1 MDKIAIIWAALVVVF
16 AIVEAATAGL
26 TSIWFAAGSIVA
38 LLSTFCGAPIW
49 LQFVLFIIVSIAT
62 LILTRPLAL
71 KYVNNKTKATN
82 ADRTLGQSA
91 TVTQR
96 IDNVAGTGMVSV
108 GGRIWTARSA
118 DGVIIEE
125 GARTVVHSIEGVKV
139 IVSRVDT
146 VQYAQR

>member
-1 MDKIAIIWAALVVVF
+1 MDKMAIIWAVLVVVF

-26 TSIWFAAGSIVA
+26 ASIWFAAGAIVS

-49 LQFVLFIIVSIAT
+49 LQILLFIIVSIVT

-82 ADRTLGQSA
+82 ADRTLGQTA

-108 GGRIWTARSA
+108 GGRVWTARSA
-118 DGVIIEE
+118 DGTVIEE
-125 GARTVVHSIEGVKV
+125 GSRTVVRSIEGVKA
-139 IVSRVDT
+139 IVACADT
-146 VQYAQR
+146 VQYAER